1 VRGGDETYREEV
13 VHGGRAGGAARR
25 EKPAGGDG
33 GSSEEEVWPL
43 RRRRKM
49 LKAGGRHGA
58 EVVRWALDFRSRD
71 FICLRLDE
79 WSSEKKLSRLQIMV
93 AMKCFADFYVI
104 LCLMSRIFIMI
115 N

>member
-1 VRGGDETYREEV
+1 MVA
-13 VHGGRAGGAARR
+13 GRAVRRGERNRQAETGA
-25 EKPAGGDG
+25 P
-33 GSSEEEVWPL
+33 
-43 RRRRKM
+43 RRRRCGRCAEEERC
-49 LKAGGRHGA
+49 LKLEVATGA
-58 EVVRWALDFRSRD
+58 EAVRWALDFRSRD